1 MSKIIYSDVL
11 AVYIVKSQVDILGF
25 AGQLLNFALIVWKQ
39 PLHNM

>member
-25 AGQLLNFALIVWKQ
+25 VGQLLNFALIVWKQ
-39 PLHNM
+39 PLDNM